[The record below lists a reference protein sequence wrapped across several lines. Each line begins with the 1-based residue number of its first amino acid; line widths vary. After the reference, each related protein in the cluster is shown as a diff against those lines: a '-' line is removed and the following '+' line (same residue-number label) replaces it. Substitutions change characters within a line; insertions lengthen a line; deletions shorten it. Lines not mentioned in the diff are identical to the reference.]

1 MLVSRATPAAWSE
14 VRPVYPNQIFVLS
27 QKLMSLKGD
36 LWIEDSLG
44 NQVYR
49 VDGQYLSLRGT
60 HTLVDTAG
68 TAWYSISQSLAHLH
82 RTFEIKRGEQVVA
95 TVQQAIMRLLGD
107 RFTITLANGGQLTVK
122 GDWIDRE
129 FHVMQGTQ
137 DVIFA
142 SRRLLSLRDKY
153 GIQIAPGFDVPFG
166 LAIVVALERME
177 MQDHS
182 S

>member
-1 MLVSRATPAAWSE
+1 MN
-14 VRPVYPNQIFVLS
+14 PNQVFVLN

-36 LWIEDSLG
+36 LWIEDAQG
-44 NQVYR
+44 NQVFH
-49 VDGQYLSLRGT
+49 VDGQYLSLRDV
-60 HTLVDTAG
+60 HTLVDASG
-68 TAWYSISQSLAHLH
+68 TPWYSISQSLAHVH

-107 RFTITLANGGQLTVK
+107 RFTITLANGEKLTVK

-129 FHVMQGTQ
+129 FHVLQGTQ

-142 SRRLLSLRDKY
+142 SRKLLSVRDKY
-153 GIQIAPGFDVPFG
+153 GIQVAPGFEVPFA

-177 MQDHS
+177 MQERS